1 MLQVSLVY
9 IERKLISQP
18 QSVQAMGLGG
28 MIHLKGYSRPQTRKA
43 AASSPTMSQNKN
55 IADIPIATGFL

>member
-1 MLQVSLVY
+1 
-9 IERKLISQP
+9 
-18 QSVQAMGLGG
+18 MGLGG
-28 MIHLKGYSRPQTRKA
+28 MIHLKGYSRPQTRKP